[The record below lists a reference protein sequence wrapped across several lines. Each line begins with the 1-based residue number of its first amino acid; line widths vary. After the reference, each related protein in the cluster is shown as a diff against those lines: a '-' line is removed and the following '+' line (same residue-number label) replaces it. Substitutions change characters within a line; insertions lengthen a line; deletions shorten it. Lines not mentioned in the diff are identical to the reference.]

1 MWDNLWWRKCNKVKL
16 LLALS
21 AKLTSINV
29 NVENID
35 NKTTYHVELALVVD
49 ELRDCER
56 DDGTRSQ
63 GKVSV
68 DKRPLLFV
76 SISPA
81 TIKTRPEYPQE
92 YSTYIMEITL
102 FFVNM
107 SR

>member
-1 MWDNLWWRKCNKVKL
+1 M
-16 LLALS
+16 S

-29 NVENID
+29 NVEHID

-92 YSTYIMEITL
+92 YSTYIMERIYLHNGDSTYIMERMYL
-102 FFVNM
+102 HNGENVPT
-107 SR
+107 